1 MSYSAFARYYDAL
14 MQDVDYAARA
24 DYVLKV
30 LERFGHAPGLT
41 LDVAC
46 GTGSLTL
53 ALAARGVE
61 IFGLDASP
69 EMLCL
74 AQNKAARAGRGD
86 MMFLCQQMQEMELCG
101 TVDTVL
107 CSLDGVNH
115 LTREKDVRETF
126 RRVSRSLN
134 RGGCFLF
141 DVNTVYKHRC
151 VLADNVF
158 VFETGGVYCVWQ
170 NDYRPRGNC
179 VGMTLD
185 FFERSGAV
193 YRRSTEYF
201 CERAYTM
208 RKLAAL
214 LHEAGLTVR
223 AVFQDMEFV
232 GPSGNAEKVVIA
244 AEKTD

>member
-14 MQDVDYAARA
+14 MKDVDYAARA
-24 DYVLKV
+24 DYALKA
-30 LERFGHAPGLT
+30 LGRFGHSPGLT

-86 MMFLCQQMQEMELCG
+86 MMFICQKMQEMELCG
-101 TVDTVL
+101 TVDTAL

-134 RGGCFLF
+134 PGGYFLF

-158 VFETGGVYCVWQ
+158 VFEAGGVYCVWQ

-185 FFERSGAV
+185 FFERSGDV
-193 YRRSTEYF
+193 YRRSTERF
-201 CERAYTM
+201 CERAYPM
-208 RKLAAL
+208 RRLAAL

-223 AVFQDMEFV
+223 AVFQDMEFAA
-232 GPSGNAEKVVIA
+232 PSGDAEKVVFA
-244 AEKTD
+244 AEKTG